1 MSRRQDLRDRTAAV
15 GGGGTYRVPERVP
28 PVSRPTAKSRTDNFA
43 AELILALEEAAA
55 APAAP
60 VSPHQTWGKLQFDWP
75 DVSAVELEAVAR
87 ALLDSPRAALDAFP
101 LSETLV
107 LTVEDCARPRA
118 PRPGKPAVVVELA
131 TRAAVEEEARL
142 AVRLAFQRLAAA
154 LLTCLSH
161 LAGMT
166 EEVAATKLQ
175 QLKCGAAP
183 VVEDQGHPGGDEA
196 GADTPPAPG
205 GADNEAAQ
213 DAHGSDSS
221 DWEDFLVPPSS
232 AWPGPNPQAGDAA
245 GATPTAADAGTK
257 LAWLLSRF
265 SYRMVDLPGVWA
277 EAKLTGVVL
286 TILKALHDQH
296 RDAAWAPH
304 AGIHLC
310 HLLLDRWCSSA
321 SAVADADLPGV
332 MRLLASD
339 SQCRDIHDD
348 GSPLRMLARLAAQ
361 PRDVARA
368 AWPQLHVCMGDV
380 VAPLAERLTSASHKQ
395 PVEAADEAGSLFGD
409 VLACYALHAPGG
421 SDVGGTLL
429 RTGALRSAAALLAS
443 AKAPL
448 ALRTGVLVTCARAP
462 EACSYVAA
470 VAGASAALADGSGD
484 AVSCLWP
491 LVAGSSSDALCS
503 VLTAAQGGEA
513 VAVKEA
519 QDKLPVLLDC
529 MRAAQAARP
538 LWRPG
543 DAVHAALLAL
553 QSSLRGVSLEE
564 PPGEETTDE
573 TSAADKAHS
582 RRAALR
588 QLVKEALST
597 ADGTSQKK
605 D

>member
-1 MSRRQDLRDRTAAV
+1 MSRRQDLRDKPALNA
-15 GGGGTYRVPERVP
+15 GGTYRVPERVP
-28 PVSRPTAKSRTDNFA
+28 PVSRPPAKSRTDSFA
-43 AELILALEEAAA
+43 AELIQALEEAAA
-55 APAAP
+55 APAVP

-87 ALLDSPRAALDAFP
+87 ALLGNPLSALDAFP

-131 TRAAVEEEARL
+131 TRAVVEEEAQL

-161 LAGMT
+161 LAGMP
-166 EEVAATKLQ
+166 EEQAAGKLLK
-175 QLKCGAAP
+175 LKCAAP
-183 VVEDQGHPGGDEA
+183 VLEDQGHGGVDVA
-196 GADTPPAPG
+196 GAESHPPHG
-205 GADNEAAQ
+205 NTDNEAAE

-221 DWEDFLVPPSS
+221 DWEDFVVPPTS
-232 AWPGPNPQAGDAA
+232 WPVPHPQAGDAA
-245 GATPTAADAGTK
+245 DAAPTAADAATK
-257 LAWLLSRF
+257 LSWLLSRF

-286 TILKALHDQH
+286 AILKALHDQH
-296 RDAAWAPH
+296 REAAWAPH

-332 MRLLASD
+332 MRLLAAASH
-339 SQCRDIHDD
+339 SRDIHDD
-348 GSPLRMLARLAAQ
+348 GSPLRMLARLASQ
-361 PRDVARA
+361 PRDIARA

-380 VAPLAERLTSASHKQ
+380 IAPLAERLSASHKQ
-395 PVEAADEAGSLFGD
+395 PREAVDEAASLFGD
-409 VLACYALHAPGG
+409 ILACYALHAPGG

-429 RTGALRSAAALLAS
+429 RTCVLRSAAALLAQPQ
-443 AKAPL
+443 APL
-448 ALRTGVLVTCARAP
+448 ALRTGVLVACARAP

-470 VAGASAALADGSGD
+470 VAGASATLADGCGD

-491 LVAGSSSDALCS
+491 LVAGGSSDALCS
-503 VLTAAQGGEA
+503 VLIAAHNGDA

-519 QDKLPVLLDC
+519 QEKLAVLLDC

-543 DAVHAALLAL
+543 DAVHAALLGL
-553 QSSLRGVSLEE
+553 QSSLRGVLPEE
-564 PPGEETTDE
+564 PSGEEATDE

-588 QLVKEALST
+588 RLVKEALSV